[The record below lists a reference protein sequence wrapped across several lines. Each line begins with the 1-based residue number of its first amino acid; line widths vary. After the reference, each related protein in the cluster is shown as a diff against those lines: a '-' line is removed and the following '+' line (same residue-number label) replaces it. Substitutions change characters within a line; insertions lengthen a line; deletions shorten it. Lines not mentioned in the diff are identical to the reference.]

1 ESDEDFADVVADQEE
16 RSDVQSV
23 LSCDDLSGDPEL
35 DILDG
40 DLEMQDDSNCGML
53 IEAFVSDDTESIR
66 WLLFK
71 VMHILDNVGFWLL
84 GVIPNF
90 ATQPLHKCRVFINDC
105 TGLSPIKY
113 DCCHLTPCVCY
124 FGEYEDYQEC
134 PKCGA
139 QRFANHLKK
148 PNKTFSYIPLEP
160 RIRAIFGQKDL
171 SKMVQEYPSEIM
183 SKNQNGTLADFWN
196 GERLQADGFL
206 KHPTEIAL

>member
-1 ESDEDFADVVADQEE
+1 
-16 RSDVQSV
+16 
-23 LSCDDLSGDPEL
+23 
-35 DILDG
+35 
-40 DLEMQDDSNCGML
+40 
-53 IEAFVSDDTESIR
+53 R

-71 VMHILDNVGFWLL
+71 MHVLDNVGFWLL
-84 GVIPNF
+84 GVIPNI
-90 ATQPLHKCRVFINDC
+90 ATQSLHKCREFINDC

-196 GERLQADGFL
+196 GDILKRLQADGFL
-206 KHPTEIAL
+206 QHPTEIAL